1 MRRRNGT
8 NGARRSIATTE
19 GLIRGRTVAIAGGG
33 IGGLAAALA
42 LARRGARVTVFEQAP
57 SLREYGAGLQI
68 TPNGGAVLATLGLR
82 RAAETAGVAATALEP
97 MDGLTGTRVARF
109 PLNRIPGEPYR
120 FFHRADLLSL
130 LAGAAREAGVE
141 IRTGARVI
149 CEAGR
154 LRSVTGE
161 AVNADL
167 TVGADGLHSGLR
179 PMLNGAAAPF
189 FTGQVAWRAIV
200 EGEAEPVAR
209 IWMMPGR
216 HVVTYPLQG
225 RRINVVAVR
234 EQADWAEEGWHV
246 ADDPAALLAAF
257 APCGAVLG
265 DILGRVR
272 EVRRW
277 GLFRHPVAAR
287 WHGGDVAIL
296 GDAAHP
302 TLPFLAQ
309 GANLA
314 LEDAWVLAAAVD
326 RWPLAEALGRYER
339 LRKPRVERA
348 IAAANANAAN
358 YHLDGGKRKVALAA
372 LAGIGSV
379 APGLFLRRYDWLYRH
394 DVTQV
399 LP

>member
-8 NGARRSIATTE
+8 SGARRSTATTE

-68 TPNGGAVLATLGLR
+68 TPNGGAVLAALGLGR
-82 RAAETAGVAATALEP
+82 DAETAGIAATALEP
-97 MDGLTGTRVARF
+97 MDGLTGARVARF
-109 PLNRIPGEPYR
+109 PLDRMPGEPYR
-120 FFHRADLLSL
+120 FFHRADLLTM
-130 LAGAAREAGVE
+130 LAGAAIEAGVE
-141 IRTGARVI
+141 IRTGAKVI
-149 CEAGR
+149 CDAGH

-167 TVGADGLHSGLR
+167 TVGADGLHSGQR
-179 PMLNGAAAPF
+179 PMLNGEAAPF

-216 HVVTYPLQG
+216 HVVTYPLHG
-225 RRINVVAVR
+225 GRINVVAVR
-234 EQADWAEEGWHV
+234 EQAEWAEEGWHV
-246 ADDPAALLAAF
+246 AGDPADLLATF
-257 APCGAVLG
+257 APCGPTLR
-265 DILGRVR
+265 DILGRVT

-287 WHGGDVAIL
+287 WHGEDVAIL

-326 RWPLAEALGRYER
+326 RWPLGEALARYER
-339 LRKPRVERA
+339 ARKPRVARA
-348 IAAANANAAN
+348 IEAANANAAN
-358 YHLDGGKRKVALAA
+358 YHLDGVKRLMALAA
-372 LAGIGSV
+372 LRGIGQA
-379 APGLFLRRYDWLYRH
+379 APALFLRRYDWLYRH
-394 DVTQV
+394 DVTTAA
-399 LP
+399 L